1 MKKILFI
8 LLFAGIILPLYP
20 SSLFYDLA
28 VTDYPGDDGSALKI
42 NYAVRIEKDESDTT
56 SFNVDS
62 VLLYRQNPDGSVVTV
77 ATFNNLEG
85 EFVDKDGIKNGN
97 EYTYKL
103 VAVVNGIP
111 QDPSQ
116 PYKCKAKAQ
125 WFDPKKTNIML
136 AVLIYTLLLVYLV
149 QMAKQGKML
158 YIRRIAGLDELDEAV
173 GRATEMGKPVLY
185 VPGLSSMSDVATIAA
200 INILGPV
207 AKKVAEYDTRILVPN
222 RDPIVMTV
230 AQEVVK
236 EAFVEAGRPDAYRQD
251 DVFFLTDSQF
261 GFAAAVNGIMIREKP
276 ATNLFLGMFWA
287 ESLILAETGNMAG
300 AIQIAGTDAVTQLP
314 FFVASCDYT
323 IMGEELYAASAYLSR
338 EPLLVGSLKV
348 QDYSKVIILAV
359 LLISLG
365 VAAIGWIIDMF
376 NGGSGIPSWV
386 ITTIDFF
393 RSIFNT

>member
-1 MKKILFI
+1 MKKVLFI
-8 LLFAGIILPLYP
+8 LLFVGTIVPLYS

-42 NYAVRIEKDESDTT
+42 NYAVRVDKDEEDTI

-62 VLLYRQNPDGSVVTV
+62 VLLYRQNPDGSVITA

-85 EFVDKDGIKNGN
+85 EFVDKNGIKNGN

-116 PYKCKAKAQ
+116 PYKCKAEAQ
-125 WFDPKKTNIML
+125 WFDPHKTNVML

-149 QMAKQGKML
+149 QMAKQGKSL

-359 LLISLG
+359 LLVSLG

-393 RSIFNT
+393 RSIFNA